1 MFDKT
6 LKLIKK
12 YKAVLLYL
20 IFGVLTTVINIV
32 AYGLLKN
39 ILNIDY
45 MVSNVIAWILAVTVA
60 YITNRSYVFSSNNNS
75 KHDII
80 KEIGRFIS
88 VRIFSLVID
97 VAIMYIG
104 VSLLHINDMFIK
116 VVANVVVIV
125 INYIMSKK
133 IVFKSKN

>member
-80 KEIGRFIS
+80 KE
-88 VRIFSLVID
+88 
-97 VAIMYIG
+97 MYIG